1 MNRIKCAEVPIMKVW
16 GRVLQSLPLEP
27 AAYLETDRNCLFVL
41 TIWKTTEESKDGR
54 KEGIGFKRTLE
65 VQMFY

>member
-16 GRVLQSLPLEP
+16 GRVPQSLPLEP

-41 TIWKTTEESKDGR
+41 TTWKTTEESREGSN
-54 KEGIGFKRTLE
+54 EGIGFKRTLE
-65 VQMFY
+65 GQMFY